1 VRAPASTVESN
12 QMQSL
17 DWALLVFAS
26 AVWGAS
32 FLFTAIA
39 LDWFSPGLVTALRV
53 WFGAAAV
60 WAFPAARRGVDRADW
75 PRLAALG
82 VTWMAFPLTLFPIAQ
97 QWIDSSL
104 AGMLNS
110 AMPVATTVI
119 SVAAFGAV
127 LVPKQVVGVGVG
139 LVGVVLI
146 GLPSATSGGTTALG
160 VILVVVAVASYGI
173 AVNLAGPL
181 QQQYGSVPVVAR
193 ALAVASVLVAPWGLT
208 GVADSTFDA
217 GAVAA
222 CVALGVGGTGLAFVA
237 AATLTGRV
245 GPVRTSLVT
254 YLIPIVAVVLGAV
267 FRDEQIT
274 GWAVAGTLV
283 VLAGAFLATRP
294 APTAET

>member
-1 VRAPASTVESN
+1 MTTADRPVEAN
-12 QMQSL
+12 HMQPL
-17 DWALLVFAS
+17 DWGLLIFAS
-26 AVWGAS
+26 AVWGGS

-39 LDWFSPGLVTALRV
+39 LDSFSPGLVTALRV

-60 WAFPAARRGVDRADW
+60 WLSPSPHRPVAPADW

-119 SVAAFGAV
+119 AVVAFGAV
-127 LVPKQVVGVGVG
+127 IVPKQAVGVAVG

-146 GLPSATSGGTTALG
+146 GLPTASSGGTTAFG
-160 VILVVVAVASYGI
+160 VLLVVVAVASYGV

-181 QQQYGSVPVVAR
+181 QQRYGSVPVVRR
-193 ALAVASVLVAPWGLT
+193 ALLIASVLVAPWGLV
-208 GVADSTFDA
+208 GIPDSTFDA
-217 GAVAA
+217 GALAA
-222 CVALGVGGTGLAFVA
+222 CAALGIGGTGLAFLA

-254 YLIPIVAVVLGAV
+254 YLIPIVAVALGAT
-267 FRDEQIT
+267 FRDEQVT
-274 GWAVAGTLV
+274 GWAVAGTVV

-294 APTAET
+294 APLGEH